1 MADIPGLA
9 TTNAPSA
16 MKTSNASSSAT
27 RTRSNNRIGLFT
39 LPAEIRNEIYRLSCE
54 REYQS
59 RIERACYPFKDI
71 RLDVMAAPRRVCRQI
86 RQEYTAICLSKDT
99 LQLRHEFF
107 HINGVMVTIDRNH
120 YLHWFQVT
128 KEVLEVLDEQL
139 VRSLKSFE
147 LSIYD
152 MTLLIEFG
160 SG

>member
-59 RIERACYPFKDI
+59 RI
-71 RLDVMAAPRRVCRQI
+71 
-86 RQEYTAICLSKDT
+86 
-99 LQLRHEFF
+99 
-107 HINGVMVTIDRNH
+107 
-120 YLHWFQVT
+120 
-128 KEVLEVLDEQL
+128 
-139 VRSLKSFE
+139 
-147 LSIYD
+147 
-152 MTLLIEFG
+152 
-160 SG
+160 